1 MEDREVININSR
13 VIDMQVI
20 EFDSIIENRFIPVP
34 ESVRL
39 TSGLPVRVVVLFSD
53 QPKYA
58 LSELLAQCDFSQP
71 MTAEEREWLDAP
83 AVRQEEL

>member
-1 MEDREVININSR
+1 
-13 VIDMQVI
+13 MQAI
-20 EFDSIIENRFIPVP
+20 EFESIMQDHSIPVP
-34 ESVRL
+34 ESVTL
-39 TSGLPVRVVVLFSD
+39 TKGLPVRVVVLFSD

-83 AVRQEEL
+83 VIGQEEL